1 MLKSDLVETDKHS
14 IKILLRR
21 KNLRF
26 LSRTNHYTNTLG
38 RIQLKLTK
46 VATPLMHSRSHPFG
60 NPSQRPA
67 KPNCPSGR
75 RARQLSAVT
84 AFSRSLAAILKTDTA

>member
-26 LSRTNHYTNTLG
+26 LRRTNLIKTRCT
-38 RIQLKLTK
+38 QLVCYIL
-46 VATPLMHSRSHPFG
+46 LWCLLQHS
-60 NPSQRPA
+60 
-67 KPNCPSGR
+67 
-75 RARQLSAVT
+75 
-84 AFSRSLAAILKTDTA
+84 